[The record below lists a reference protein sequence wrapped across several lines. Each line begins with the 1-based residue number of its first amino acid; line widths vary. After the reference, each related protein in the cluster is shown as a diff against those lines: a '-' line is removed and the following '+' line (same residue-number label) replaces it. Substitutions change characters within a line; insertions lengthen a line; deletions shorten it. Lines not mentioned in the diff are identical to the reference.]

1 MKIDRSKVVQA
12 LHRRGQHNRA
22 DWVARSLPD
31 PMDTATNEGVL
42 STLGLDLVD
51 VGAEG
56 EVQAS

>member
-1 MKIDRSKVVQA
+1 MKIDRSKIVQA

-31 PMDTATNEGVL
+31 PVDTAKNAGVL
-42 STLGLDLVD
+42 STLGLDLVE

-56 EVQAS
+56 ESPAP

>member
-31 PMDTATNEGVL
+31 PVDTATNAGVL
-42 STLGLDLVD
+42 STLGLDLVE
-51 VGAEG
+51 VSAER
-56 EVQAS
+56 ESPAP